1 MRSLSTRL
9 TTLCFDANDPLRLA
23 HFWAAVLSWEIDDET
38 HEEIS
43 LVPTDGTSFLFEF
56 ARVPEPK
63 VGKNRI
69 HLDLVSE
76 TPGHQSE
83 MVDRLIALG
92 ASRIDIGQGEAAWT
106 VMADPEGNEFCVVVR
121 GEFLATTGL
130 IGAIVFEPAD
140 YPAVGRFWSEA
151 TGWPVVY
158 DRDGDI
164 AIRDPS
170 GRGPFITFG
179 PPVRTAKT
187 AKNRLHLDVAPPL
200 GADQEAEVERLMALG
215 ARRINIG
222 QGDVSWVVMADPEG
236 NEFCVL
242 TPR

>member
-1 MRSLSTRL
+1 LTTRL
-9 TTLCFDANDPLRLA
+9 TTLCFDATDPLRLA
-23 HFWAAVLSWEIDDET
+23 RFWAAALNWDIHDET
-38 HEEIS
+38 QPEIE
-43 LVPTDGTSFLFEF
+43 LLPTDDTPFGLLFLP
-56 ARVPEPK
+56 VPEPK

-76 TPGHQSE
+76 SPDHQTE
-83 MVDRLIALG
+83 MVDRLLAQG
-92 ASRIDIGQGEAAWT
+92 ASRIDIGQGAAVHWT
-106 VMADPEGNEFCVVVR
+106 VLADPEGNEFCVVRR

-130 IGAIVFEPAD
+130 LGSVVFEPAA

-158 DRDGDI
+158 DEDGDL
-164 AIRDPS
+164 AIRAPD

-179 PPVRTAKT
+179 PPVPATKAS
-187 AKNRLHLDVAPPL
+187 KNRLHLDIAPPP
-200 GADQEAEVERLMALG
+200 GGDQAAEVERLTKLG
-215 ARRINIG
+215 ARPVDIG
-222 QGDVSWVVMADPEG
+222 QGDVSWVVMADPDG